1 MSHRGDCVFI
11 DVKKINNDVSNFIII
26 RIMQNLLSTCH
37 QRMKEIA
44 TRICADASY
53 LA

>member
-1 MSHRGDCVFI
+1 MSHCGDCVFI
-11 DVKKINNDVSNFIII
+11 DVKKINNDVSNFI

-44 TRICADASY
+44 TRIYADASY
-53 LA
+53 FA